1 MEENFKRLA
10 ACILQKEED
19 QVTDEEKKRAM
30 LAYGRLADPTIKFI
44 IDYRVGLR
52 FEPKTIEETSFLMV
66 MDLDKTKQLLNKGLK
81 ILKNYYQNPT
91 AD

>member
-10 ACILQKEED
+10 ACILQKEES

-30 LAYGRLADPTIKFI
+30 LAYGRITDPTIKFI

-66 MDLDKTKQLLNKGLK
+66 MDLEKTKHLLIKGLK
-81 ILKNYYQNPT
+81 LLKNYYQNPNT
-91 AD
+91 D